1 MTVGIGIA
9 TLKPKVKEGLILP
22 GDLREEYLTEKNPH
36 TLEMGPEG
44 EVQCSFTRLTHREKF
59 FK

>member
-1 MTVGIGIA
+1 MTMDTGRS

-22 GDLREEYLTEKNPH
+22 GDLREEYLTEKKTT

-44 EVQCSFTRLTHREKF
+44 EVQCSFHKAGTQ
-59 FK
+59 